1 MSLQL
6 LFLIFAFFYN
16 GWGNERE
23 KEHVLCTQPCV
34 VFMVLGALMMRSS
47 VHSEWWDG
55 GWHRWCF
62 ETASTAGR
70 ENATYMVN
78 KGK

>member
-1 MSLQL
+1 MK
-6 LFLIFAFFYN
+6 
-16 GWGNERE
+16 E
-23 KEHVLCTQPCV
+23 KKHVLCTQPCV
-34 VFMVLGALMMRSS
+34 VFMVLGAFMMRSS

-70 ENATYMVN
+70 ENATY
-78 KGK
+78 GQ